1 MNNNNENSNK
11 SKAVKNNL
19 TFLISSSMFGAIYI
33 YNTAIPDHLSFL
45 LFKKGKN

>member
-1 MNNNNENSNK
+1 MNNNNENSK

-33 YNTAIPDHLSFL
+33 YNTVIPDHLSFL
-45 LFKKGKN
+45 SY